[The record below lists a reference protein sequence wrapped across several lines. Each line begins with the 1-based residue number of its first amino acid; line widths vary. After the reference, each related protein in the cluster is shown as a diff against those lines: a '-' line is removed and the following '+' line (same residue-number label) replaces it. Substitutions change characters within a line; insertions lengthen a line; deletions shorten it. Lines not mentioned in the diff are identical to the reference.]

1 MAASDSVETM
11 NWHISVN
18 TRSILTILGAIIMW
32 FDDAERIYWVI
43 VMHGNQLKVKIVYFK
58 VILDQIRKRL
68 SSVSCL
74 YNFKSREC
82 ISGHTIFISRPIQDK
97 FNFNNHYDKSWH
109 V

>member
-1 MAASDSVETM
+1 MAASDSVKTM

-18 TRSILTILGAIIMW
+18 TRSILTILGAKIMW

-43 VMHGNQLKVKIVYFK
+43 VMHWNFK

-68 SSVSCL
+68 SSVSDL
-74 YNFKSREC
+74 YHCKSREC

-97 FNFNNHYDKSWH
+97 FNFNNHYDKSWQVENYH
-109 V
+109 